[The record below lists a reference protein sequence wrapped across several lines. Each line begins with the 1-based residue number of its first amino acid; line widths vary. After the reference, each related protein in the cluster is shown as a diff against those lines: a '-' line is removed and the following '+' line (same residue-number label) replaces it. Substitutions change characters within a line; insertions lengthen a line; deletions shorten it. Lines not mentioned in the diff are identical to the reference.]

1 MLFGLNI
8 GAPLRGIHVHSRGQD
23 RDGLAGLANWRYGGT
38 DPDIELIVSLR
49 DDIRLMKQLVRGAI
63 TAVGSIEASPG
74 LATMPD
80 PIFAGD
86 RGASRRL
93 CRMVK
98 SPC

>member
-1 MLFGLNI
+1 ML
-8 GAPLRGIHVHSRGQD
+8 HSRGQD

-63 TAVGSIEASPG
+63 TAVNSIEASPG